1 MTITSTESAL
11 AEPSLAEQHTDSA
24 SANPAT
30 NTRPAGTPGTPG
42 LTLTPPHS
50 PDGMAVTKRN
60 GSREPADLNK
70 IVRAIQ
76 RCCDGLH
83 AVDPLRVATRT
94 ISGLYDGAT
103 TRELDELSIRT
114 AAGLTAEEP
123 EYGRLAARLLAQVIE
138 KEVTGQEIHAF
149 SQSVAMGHAQGL
161 INDRLLGFVQANA
174 RKLNDAIQRDWDR
187 HFDYFGLRTVYDRY
201 LLRHP
206 TARKVI
212 ETPQQFF
219 LRVAC
224 ALTEDIG
231 DALALYER
239 IGNLDYIPSSPTL
252 FNAGTSHEQLSSCFL
267 LDSPE
272 DSLESIYKRYM
283 DVAKLSKFSG
293 GIGLSY
299 TRVRSRGSLI
309 RSTNGQSNGIVPWL
323 KTLDASVA
331 AVNQCFAPD
340 TRVFTAEGAKPIR
353 DVQVGDV
360 VLGISGTYR
369 TVTEKMTYNQRDPM
383 LAMNIKHAIEPVK
396 VTSGHPFY
404 AIRGVPLE
412 QAASRTM
419 AWLESGKVVAGW
431 HDAGEL
437 AKGDYIAQTI
447 PTEVVP
453 VQGFDEDDARL
464 YGILLGDGHLSKD
477 GMQWGVSGNPDCD
490 THLAFVRAYL
500 EKRGVHYW
508 QTGRGDTYLQV
519 HWASGRGA
527 VRDATTGRIV
537 GAGAPTLPFTSEDL
551 YDADRAKRIARRY
564 SHLPRPQTLALLR
577 GLLETDGGVSRGK
590 EIYFSNTSCA
600 LVEGVRYQLLRL
612 GVPCSGQ
619 YRERDTSHG
628 GTRSDGTRIEFS
640 GVTKCFDLRI
650 PAISELAGLVGCAPL
665 SKRNWIIWQGHVFT
679 RVRGTRPIEPVPFV
693 IDLKVEGDESYM
705 TSAGLAHN
713 GGKRKGA
720 ACVYLEPWHADVEDF
735 LELRDNTGDEA
746 RRTHNLNLSNW
757 IPDEFMRRV
766 EADGEWSLF
775 DPYKVP
781 QLTDLWGEAFDTAYR
796 QAEAAGLATKTIKAR
811 DLYGRMMRTLAQTG
825 NGWMNF
831 KDKSNRACNQTA
843 VTGNVVHLSNL
854 CTEILEVTSQEETAV
869 CNLGSINLARHLDR
883 SDPGKPVFDFD
894 KLAETVRLAVRQ
906 LDRVIDLNFYPIETA
921 RRANLKW
928 RPVGLGQMG
937 LQDVFFAL
945 RLPFDSEPAR
955 AMSRRI
961 SAAIYYHAL
970 EASNELAMERG
981 AHPGFAD
988 TRAARGELQFDA
1000 WDVTPDAD
1008 MQPRFEALRER
1019 IKQHGLRN
1027 SLLIAIA
1034 PTATIASIAGC
1045 YECIEPQVSNLFKRE
1060 TLSGDFLVVNRY
1072 LAEELKRLGLWT
1084 PEMRDRIK
1092 LAEGSIQAIEQIPAE
1107 LRAIYRTAWELP
1119 MRALIDM
1126 AAERGAYIDQSQ
1138 SLNLFQESPK
1148 IGALSSMYMYAWKRG
1163 LKTTYY
1169 LRSRPATKI
1178 NKTTVEVS
1186 APAAV
1191 ACSLENPESCE
1202 ACQ

>member
-1 MTITSTESAL
+1 MMTTTTESTIAEPAL
-11 AEPSLAEQHTDSA
+11 AERSA
-24 SANPAT
+24 STAAAVNAVSSNPPT
-30 NTRPAGTPGTPG
+30 TPG

-60 GSREPADLNK
+60 GNREPADLNK

-161 INDRLLGFVQANA
+161 INDRLLTFVQANA

-331 AVNQCFAPD
+331 AVNQ
-340 TRVFTAEGAKPIR
+340 
-353 DVQVGDV
+353 
-360 VLGISGTYR
+360 
-369 TVTEKMTYNQRDPM
+369 
-383 LAMNIKHAIEPVK
+383 
-396 VTSGHPFY
+396 
-404 AIRGVPLE
+404 
-412 QAASRTM
+412 
-419 AWLESGKVVAGW
+419 
-431 HDAGEL
+431 
-437 AKGDYIAQTI
+437 
-447 PTEVVP
+447 
-453 VQGFDEDDARL
+453 
-464 YGILLGDGHLSKD
+464 
-477 GMQWGVSGNPDCD
+477 
-490 THLAFVRAYL
+490 
-500 EKRGVHYW
+500 
-508 QTGRGDTYLQV
+508 
-519 HWASGRGA
+519 
-527 VRDATTGRIV
+527 
-537 GAGAPTLPFTSEDL
+537 
-551 YDADRAKRIARRY
+551 
-564 SHLPRPQTLALLR
+564 
-577 GLLETDGGVSRGK
+577 
-590 EIYFSNTSCA
+590 
-600 LVEGVRYQLLRL
+600 
-612 GVPCSGQ
+612 
-619 YRERDTSHG
+619 
-628 GTRSDGTRIEFS
+628 
-640 GVTKCFDLRI
+640 
-650 PAISELAGLVGCAPL
+650 
-665 SKRNWIIWQGHVFT
+665 
-679 RVRGTRPIEPVPFV
+679 
-693 IDLKVEGDESYM
+693 
-705 TSAGLAHN
+705 

-781 QLTDLWGEAFDTAYR
+781 QLTDLWGDAFDTAYR
-796 QAEAAGLATKTIKAR
+796 QAEAAGLASKTIKAR
-811 DLYGRMMRTLAQTG
+811 DLYGRMMRTLAHTG

-843 VTGNVVHLSNL
+843 VAGNVVHLSNL

-883 SDPGKPVFDFD
+883 SEPTRPVFDFD

-1008 MQPRFEALRER
+1008 MQPRFDALRER

-1072 LAEELKRLGLWT
+1072 LANELKRLGLWT

-1092 LAEGSIQAIEQIPAE
+1092 LAEGSIQNIEQIPAE

-1119 MRALIDM
+1119 MRSLIDM

-1169 LRSRPATKI
+1169 LRSRPATRI

-1186 APAAV
+1186 SGAQVPAATV
-1191 ACSLENPESCE
+1191 STSTEAAITCSLENPESCE